1 MNTGL
6 RLLASKRIWLFI
18 LFFAL
23 LATVTYV
30 RFRLLNMPLER
41 DEGAFAC
48 MGQLLLQGV
57 PPYQQ
62 EFDFKLP
69 GIYAAYALIMG
80 VFGETT
86 RGIHAGVILVNLAT
100 TGLVFVLARR
110 VGGEVMGTLA
120 AGTFALLS
128 IIPQTLGLAA
138 HATHF
143 VMLCALAGI
152 VLLQNLDNRTQPARV
167 FCAGLLLGLAIMM
180 KQSGAAFG
188 LFAAS
193 WIVWLEFASTTR
205 NWRRLAIRLG
215 VLAVGGLLPFA
226 LTCLGFLMT
235 GGFANFW
242 LWTFSYPRVYSSAMS
257 FEYGLENL
265 AFTGGPIL
273 SASLGLWA
281 FSVLGV
287 FLLFYDE
294 SLRRWWFFVV
304 SFTFFSV
311 LAVCPGWYFR
321 GHYFIQL
328 MPAAGLLAAVALQMA
343 AKWFSKLTNPSPP
356 PLPAACFVVAVLWT
370 LFDSGGVFFQLTPV
384 QASRAVYG
392 MNPFPEAV
400 EIARYLSRHSAP
412 DAKIA
417 VIGSEPEIY
426 FYSHRR
432 PATGYIYVYPL
443 VVPQPYAPRMRSEF
457 IQQIEKANPDYVVF
471 VNIPDSWRD
480 NPAADPTTIT
490 DWFNDYATK
499 GFDVVGL
506 VNILPSGETDY
517 RWSKGPEDP
526 LPKVAYNL
534 AVLKNRTVRGQP

>member
-1 MNTGL
+1 
-6 RLLASKRIWLFI
+6 
-18 LFFAL
+18 
-23 LATVTYV
+23 
-30 RFRLLNMPLER
+30 
-41 DEGAFAC
+41 
-48 MGQLLLQGV
+48 
-57 PPYQQ
+57 
-62 EFDFKLP
+62 
-69 GIYAAYALIMG
+69 
-80 VFGETT
+80 
-86 RGIHAGVILVNLAT
+86 
-100 TGLVFVLARR
+100 
-110 VGGEVMGTLA
+110 
-120 AGTFALLS
+120 
-128 IIPQTLGLAA
+128 
-138 HATHF
+138 
-143 VMLCALAGI
+143 
-152 VLLQNLDNRTQPARV
+152 
-167 FCAGLLLGLAIMM
+167 
-180 KQSGAAFG
+180 
-188 LFAAS
+188 
-193 WIVWLEFASTTR
+193 
-205 NWRRLAIRLG
+205 
-215 VLAVGGLLPFA
+215 
-226 LTCLGFLMT
+226 
-235 GGFANFW
+235 
-242 LWTFSYPRVYSSAMS
+242 
-257 FEYGLENL
+257 
-265 AFTGGPIL
+265 
-273 SASLGLWA
+273 
-281 FSVLGV
+281 
-287 FLLFYDE
+287 
-294 SLRRWWFFVV
+294 
-304 SFTFFSV
+304 
-311 LAVCPGWYFR
+311 
-321 GHYFIQL
+321 